1 MVKCFQCRYR
11 PWSGIDLAI
20 EILQL
25 DVRGALDWVAARFD
39 VPRRR
44 RRITTNNRGATRHC
58 FVDYPANPRAKRLI
72 PSLAAMR
79 GAPGWPR
86 LSHAAR
92 LLAAILLDIIPKD
105 TWVITT
111 TQEELRL
118 LAGIA
123 DRRTA
128 KNAIRQLTEIELVA
142 TAREATGRDAL
153 SGRFATALCVRLTW
167 GSPTFQLWLVCA
179 RATLSKCGELHTV
192 KSTHQHEIT
201 HGVGDAE
208 TVHVLGNGHIAPVR
222 IPTHFEGIHEIDP
235 QNANSIT
242 CEAPE
247 LWPLAEQWQ
256 RWAKLHL
263 GFSGGR
269 NSATELAYNDY
280 INAAK
285 TRGEGRVLSRE
296 EFEIRLNREGVL

>member
-1 MVKCFQCRYR
+1 MNPFSEEF
-11 PWSGIDLAI
+11 WEG
-20 EILQL
+20 
-25 DVRGALDWVAARFD
+25 VAA
-39 VPRRR
+39 
-44 RRITTNNRGATRHC
+44 T
-58 FVDYPANPRAKRLI
+58 
-72 PSLAAMR
+72 SLAVNIR
-79 GAPGWPR
+79 E
-86 LSHAAR
+86 S
-92 LLAAILLDIIPKD
+92 I
-105 TWVITT
+105 WVYPF
-111 TQEELRL
+111 L
-118 LAGIA
+118 
-123 DRRTA
+123 
-128 KNAIRQLTEIELVA
+128 
-142 TAREATGRDAL
+142 
-153 SGRFATALCVRLTW
+153 
-167 GSPTFQLWLVCA
+167 
-179 RATLSKCGELHTV
+179 
-192 KSTHQHEIT
+192 
-201 HGVGDAE
+201 E